1 MDFDQQRAR
10 RGNTERA
17 SEGLGLPEDNLQIID
32 AIPTLAWCAR
42 PGGSN
47 EFLNRRWHDYTGLSV
62 HEGLGWGWKAAIHP
76 EDLARLM
83 AKWETL
89 LNSGEPGE
97 SEARLRRSDGIYRWF
112 LFRVEPLRDEA
123 REVVNWYGTA
133 IDIEDRKQTE
143 SLRAAEKRT
152 LEMIADGASLKDVL
166 NHLCS
171 CIDVQVS
178 PSVTTVL

>member
-1 MDFDQQRAR
+1 MDFDQQSAR

-17 SEGLGLPEDNLQIID
+17 SEGLGLSEANLQIID

-97 SEARLRRSDGIYRWF
+97 SEARLRRSDGLYRWV
-112 LFRVEPLRDEA
+112 LFRGKPLPDEA
-123 REVVNWYGTA
+123 PEVVKWYGTA
-133 IDIEDRKQTE
+133 DDIQDRKPTE
-143 SLRAAEKRT
+143 SLCAARKRT
-152 LEMIADGASLKDVL
+152 LQKSAGCGRP
-166 NHLCS
+166 NG
-171 CIDVQVS
+171 
-178 PSVTTVL
+178 